1 MDLSRYTESVREQLA
16 SASALADEQ
25 TQQVVQN
32 LGTSLDSALRLTLI
46 QALSDA
52 AVAISAELA
61 PTTVEVR
68 MDGAE
73 PEFVVRQAP
82 TSSHDDSYAE
92 ESDDEDDERDDDLL
106 SDEEDGQARISLRL
120 STRLKQRVDDA
131 ADEDQ
136 VSTNAWIN
144 EAVVGQLRRRRRRD
158 FRGYGSHR
166 RGRHGNWNDVFG
178 PEGPFGPHGPFGPN
192 GPFGPGRP
200 FPPDPPRAGGAGG
213 QRYKGWV

>member
-1 MDLSRYTESVREQLA
+1 MELSRYTESVREQLA
-16 SASALADEQ
+16 SASSLADEQ
-25 TQQVVQN
+25 TQQVVQK
-32 LGTSLDSALRLTLI
+32 LGTSLDSALRLSLI

-52 AVAISAELA
+52 AVEISGELA

-82 TSSHDDSYAE
+82 TTAHDEAYAD
-92 ESDDEDDERDDDLL
+92 ESDDDVDDDDDFL
-106 SDEEDGQARISLRL
+106 SDEEEGQARISLRL

-136 VSTNAWIN
+136 VSTNAWITD
-144 EAVVGQLRRRRRRD
+144 AVVSQLRRRRRRD
-158 FRGYGSHR
+158 FRGHGSHR

-192 GPFGPGRP
+192 GPFGPGNP
-200 FPPDPPRAGGAGG
+200 FPPEPPRAGGRGG